1 MRGGTTIFVDFD
13 GTITEH
19 DLLDRIAQT
28 FGDPE
33 VYAEVDAGLDENRFT
48 LHEVLRREFEPVR
61 APLAEVVDWVLEH
74 ASIRPGFAELVAL
87 ARERGWRLVVLSSG
101 FEELIAPVLER
112 EGLDVELVSNAV
124 DPDPGGWRVRFRD
137 EEPCLVCGE
146 PCKRGAVRELA
157 DGDRVVYVGDGIS
170 DRCGAEASDLVFAR
184 RSLARYLDE
193 QGIAFR
199 PFDDFHEVA
208 AGIEAFAGRCS

>member
-1 MRGGTTIFVDFD
+1 MSGTPTIFVDFD

-19 DLLDRIAQT
+19 DLLDQIAQT

-33 VYAEVDAGLDENRFT
+33 VYAEVDAGLDERRLT

-61 APLAEVVDWVLEH
+61 APLGEVVDWVLER
-74 ASIRPGFAELVAL
+74 ARVRPGFAELVQL
-87 ARERGWRLVVLSSG
+87 ARARGWRLVVLSSG

-124 DPDPGGWRVRFRD
+124 EPDPGGWRVRFRD
-137 EEPCLVCGE
+137 EDPCPVCGE
-146 PCKRGAVRELA
+146 PCKRAAVVELA
-157 DGDRVVYVGDGIS
+157 DGGRRVYVGDGFS

-184 RSLARYLDE
+184 RGLARYLEE
-193 QGIAFR
+193 QGV
-199 PFDDFHEVA
+199 PYEHFDDFYDVA
-208 AGIEAFAGRCS
+208 AGIEGLRVLEP